1 LGNRKAAKPVMQ
13 GPQSTGSLD
22 IYFGEKLKALRR
34 MVVPKLTQEELAKA
48 LSLSFQQVHKY
59 EQGKSRMSAAMM
71 VRIAALLNVDV
82 HYFSM
87 NCQSAS

>member
-1 LGNRKAAKPVMQ
+1 MQ